1 MGFKIYLD
9 VANCDLGNLIEK
21 LRKIGDI
28 IFVNNSLYIWLV
40 DGKDKKSLSSLIK
53 RQGVTEFFLQEITE
67 DNVDKENGFAF
78 AWAREHLNKKVVA
91 AFEAKK
97 QPELQQMLD
106 NINKARE
113 MLEERIEEAK
123 NKQINDKEEQDGQ

>member
-53 RQGVTEFFLQEITE
+53 RQGVVEFFLQEITE

-78 AWAREHLNKKVVA
+78 AWAREHP
-91 AFEAKK
+91 FEAKK

-123 NKQINDKEEQDGQ
+123 NKQINNKEGV

>member
-28 IFVNNSLYIWLV
+28 IFVNNSLYIWLI

-53 RQGVTEFFLQEITE
+53 RQGVSEFFLQEITE

-78 AWAREHLNKKVVA
+78 AWAKEHLNKRAVA

-106 NINKARE
+106 NIKKAKE
-113 MLEERIEEAK
+113 LLEERIEEAK
-123 NKQINDKEEQDGQ
+123 NKQNNNKEGE

>member
-78 AWAREHLNKKVVA
+78 AWARERLNKKAVA
-91 AFEAKK
+91 SFEAKK

-123 NKQINDKEEQDGQ
+123 NKQIKDKEGV

>member
-28 IFVNNSLYIWLV
+28 IFVNNSLYIWLI

-78 AWAREHLNKKVVA
+78 AWAREHLNKKAVA

-123 NKQINDKEEQDGQ
+123 NKQINDKEGV

>member
-78 AWAREHLNKKVVA
+78 AWAREHLNKKAVA
-91 AFEAKK
+91 SFEAKK

-123 NKQINDKEEQDGQ
+123 NKQINNKEEQDG

>member
-28 IFVNNSLYIWLV
+28 IFVNNSLYIWLI

-53 RQGVTEFFLQEITE
+53 RQGVSEFFLQEITE

-78 AWAREHLNKKVVA
+78 AWAKEHLNKRAVA

-97 QPELQQMLD
+97 QPDRHQMLD
-106 NINKARE
+106 NIKKAKE
-113 MLEERIEEAK
+113 LLEERIEEAK
-123 NKQINDKEEQDGQ
+123 NKQNNDKEGE

>member
-28 IFVNNSLYIWLV
+28 IFVNNSLYIWLI

-53 RQGVTEFFLQEITE
+53 RQGVSEFFLQEITE

-78 AWAREHLNKKVVA
+78 AWAKEHLNKKAVA

-106 NINKARE
+106 NIKKAKE
-113 MLEERIEEAK
+113 LLEERIEEAK
-123 NKQINDKEEQDGQ
+123 NKQNNNKEGE

>member
-28 IFVNNSLYIWLV
+28 IFVNNSLYIWLI

-78 AWAREHLNKKVVA
+78 AWAREHLNKKAVA

-113 MLEERIEEAK
+113 ILEERIEEAK
-123 NKQINDKEEQDGQ
+123 NKQINDKEGV

>member
-28 IFVNNSLYIWLV
+28 IFVNNSLYIWLI

-53 RQGVTEFFLQEITE
+53 RQGVAEFFLQEITE

-78 AWAREHLNKKVVA
+78 AWAREHLNKKAVA

-123 NKQINDKEEQDGQ
+123 NKQNNDKEGV

>member
-28 IFVNNSLYIWLV
+28 IFVNNSLYIWLI

-53 RQGVTEFFLQEITE
+53 RQGVSEFFLQEITE

-78 AWAREHLNKKVVA
+78 AWAKEHLNKRAVA

-106 NINKARE
+106 NIKKAKE
-113 MLEERIEEAK
+113 LLEERIEEAK
-123 NKQINDKEEQDGQ
+123 NKQNNDKEGE

>member
-53 RQGVTEFFLQEITE
+53 RQGVAEFFLQEITE

-78 AWAREHLNKKVVA
+78 AWAREHLNKKA
-91 AFEAKK
+91 IASFETKK

-123 NKQINDKEEQDGQ
+123 NKQINNKEGV

>member
-78 AWAREHLNKKVVA
+78 AWAREHLNKKAVA

-123 NKQINDKEEQDGQ
+123 NKQINDKEGV

>member
-28 IFVNNSLYIWLV
+28 IFVNNSLYIWLI

-53 RQGVTEFFLQEITE
+53 RQGVSEFFLQEITE
-67 DNVDKENGFAF
+67 DNVDKESGFAF
-78 AWAREHLNKKVVA
+78 AWAREHLNKKAVS

-106 NINKARE
+106 NINKAKE
-113 MLEERIEEAK
+113 MLEERIEEVK
-123 NKQINDKEEQDGQ
+123 NKQNNNKEGE

>member
-78 AWAREHLNKKVVA
+78 AWAREHLNKKAVA

-123 NKQINDKEEQDGQ
+123 NKQNSKEGV

>member
-28 IFVNNSLYIWLV
+28 IFVNNSLYIWLI

-78 AWAREHLNKKVVA
+78 AWARERLNKKMVA
-91 AFEAKK
+91 SFEAKK

-123 NKQINDKEEQDGQ
+123 NKQINDKEGV

>member
-40 DGKDKKSLSSLIK
+40 DGKDKKSLSSQ
-53 RQGVTEFFLQEITE
+53 R
-67 DNVDKENGFAF
+67 
-78 AWAREHLNKKVVA
+78 KKH
-91 AFEAKK
+91 
-97 QPELQQMLD
+97 
-106 NINKARE
+106 
-113 MLEERIEEAK
+113 
-123 NKQINDKEEQDGQ
+123 

>member
-28 IFVNNSLYIWLV
+28 IFVNNSLYIWLI

-67 DNVDKENGFAF
+67 DNVDKESGFAF
-78 AWAREHLNKKVVA
+78 AWAREHLNKKAVSV
-91 AFEAKK
+91 FEAKK

-123 NKQINDKEEQDGQ
+123 NKQNNSKEGE